1 MTRGKLFAWNT
12 IITDSQWF
20 LLSGSY
26 SAPSL
31 RIKNSQSCCLRPQ
44 HTNWPLTQ
52 KLQHRLY
59 VSAAPGAM
67 LIGLWK
73 ASKKKKKGTQS
84 SGIESRCLVWML
96 HCRRTKQTRTWAS
109 NLTSGFCAGEPRH
122 LLDSSPLVSVVRFC
136 LKHHQLVRFSGVVTY
151 FQLTAITAILK
162 FLISQWAPLISSW
175 LFPSRLH

>member
-1 MTRGKLFAWNT
+1 MENCLPETQSLLIASDFSSRALILLPHYESRTLSLAVWGLST
-12 IITDSQWF
+12 QTDH
-20 LLSGSY
+20 
-26 SAPSL
+26 SL
-31 RIKNSQSCCLRPQ
+31 RNSNTDFTSALHPGRCWSDCEKPQKN
-44 HTNWPLTQ
+44 
-52 KLQHRLY
+52 
-59 VSAAPGAM
+59 
-67 LIGLWK
+67 
-73 ASKKKKKGTQS
+73 KKKGTQS